1 MIVFAVFLLSTLQ
14 EKSDAL
20 WGTWRWVRSSGGMLG
35 IVREAAGD
43 DVQTL
48 TFTRDHVAI
57 FKQNDSTIFLG
68 NYHVY
73 SGQTVFSSAPQSL
86 VRIQGMQ
93 RILIVRSVTRDSLF
107 LKENAFDGWE
117 RVYVRTHTP

>member
-20 WGTWRWVRSSGGMLG
+20 WGTWRWIRSSGGMLG
-35 IVREAAGD
+35 IVREPADGD
-43 DVQTL
+43 MQTL

-57 FKQNDSTIFLG
+57 FMHNDSTTFVG

-73 SGQTVFSSAPQSL
+73 TDKTVFSSAPQS
-86 VRIQGMQ
+86 VIRIHGMQ
-93 RILIVRSVTRDSLF
+93 RILIIRSATHDSLI
-107 LKENAFDGWE
+107 LKEDAFDGWE
-117 RVYVRTHTP
+117 RVYVRAGLR